1 MSSIKTSI
9 VLSLPLCKEPNS
21 TSTKT
26 SSESHM
32 RLKLQFSSA
41 HLSQL
46 IYDLWKLCDWLFACE
61 QWALIDGPIIYHAAI
76 DLGIVDRFG
85 TLGIAGLHNAFYF
98 ERSLKWRS
106 EIEFWWFCC
115 CVTWTLRTPTVELL
129 CLTHALALPYEP
141 DGLDSLDI
149 IYLFYACS
157 THIQAF
163 TIIDSLV
170 RFPEVGVKLSLKTS
184 GGVGLNLY

>member
-1 MSSIKTSI
+1 MKYLIFIKIPQTANNGKNYKLFEVHVWHIFNNIVSSSKPLSEALSSIKTSI
-9 VLSLPLCKEPNS
+9 VLILPLCKEPNS

-26 SSESHM
+26 SSENHM
-32 RLKLQFSSA
+32 HLKLQFSSA

-85 TLGIAGLHNAFYF
+85 TLGIAGLLNAFYF

-106 EIEFWWFCC
+106 EIEFW
-115 CVTWTLRTPTVELL
+115 
-129 CLTHALALPYEP
+129 
-141 DGLDSLDI
+141 
-149 IYLFYACS
+149 
-157 THIQAF
+157 
-163 TIIDSLV
+163 
-170 RFPEVGVKLSLKTS
+170 
-184 GGVGLNLY
+184 